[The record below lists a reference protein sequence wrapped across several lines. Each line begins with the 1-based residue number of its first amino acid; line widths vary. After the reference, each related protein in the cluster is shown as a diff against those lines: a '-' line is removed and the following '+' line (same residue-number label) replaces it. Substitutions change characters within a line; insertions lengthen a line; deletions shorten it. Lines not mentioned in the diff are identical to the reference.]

1 MMIRNGYA
9 RLKMSHIST
18 GLMFGVL
25 GKPEE
30 TDKYTEVSSIMH
42 VMFTVTNISQL
53 SLFLKYT
60 VALKLIELRIHDK
73 KVLEM
78 FYLNSTLNFGMP
90 PVFVFQLE
98 VYY

>member
-78 FYLNSTLNFGMP
+78 FYLNSTLNFGIP
-90 PVFVFQLE
+90 PVLVFQ
-98 VYY
+98 